1 VKLRE
6 DGFDVGRWHLATL
19 MRRLGIE
26 ALHRKPRTSQ
36 PNRQHRIYPHLLKD
50 VAIARPNQ
58 IWAADITSIPMAR
71 GFGYLMAII
80 DLFSRK
86 VLAHRLSDTMTVD
99 FCVSALQEALAR
111 FGTSEIFNTDQG
123 AQFTDTDFTD
133 TLAAHGVAISMD
145 GKGRWI
151 DNVFIGRLWRSVKYE
166 DVCLRT
172 YESLVEARRGLAAYF
187 CLYNGARP
195 HQGIEYRTP
204 DAVHFTA
211 GRRSKEGLRKLNS
224 EHGFPSWPAGSSQA
238 TEPAG
243 RGKPYTA
250 VHHLISGSNCSKNRS
265 HLSRCRRRRGP
276 AIADSSGP

>member
-1 VKLRE
+1 MIDRAHELPLAAQCRLLGVARGCAYYRPVPVSEADLRLMRRIDERHLAFVFFGSRRLPKKLRG
-6 DGFDVGRWHLATL
+6 DGFDVGRRHLATL
-19 MRRLGIE
+19 MRRPGIE

-86 VLAHRLSDTMTVD
+86 VLANRLSDTMTVD
-99 FCVSALQEALAR
+99 FCVTALQAALAR

-145 GKGRWI
+145 DAGALDRQRIHRAAVALGQVR
-151 DNVFIGRLWRSVKYE
+151 GRLSAR
-166 DVCLRT
+166 LR
-172 YESLVEARRGLAAYF
+172 V
-187 CLYNGARP
+187 
-195 HQGIEYRTP
+195 
-204 DAVHFTA
+204 
-211 GRRSKEGLRKLNS
+211 
-224 EHGFPSWPAGSSQA
+224 
-238 TEPAG
+238 AG
-243 RGKPYTA
+243 RGAARAGGVLLPVQRRPPA
-250 VHHLISGSNCSKNRS
+250 SGSRVP
-265 HLSRCRRRRGP
+265 HPGRGALHRP
-276 AIADSSGP
+276 GGGRKGAA